1 MKPKKTLKSVVALSL
16 AVLTLFSALP
26 TAFAAQQNS
35 YHDPADHWQEANNRT
50 NELDANATVT
60 HETFTCGECGQETS
74 FLAFRTPEYTRDGQ
88 TAMTRNVRYSD
99 GTMIGGEDK
108 GSILDGV
115 PGKDAYYTGYHWTK
129 AVCETCGGI
138 NTNMSKT
145 DYCYQNNVYWLYDC
159 ASNFFEELPETKT
172 IEQSD
177 SSYHRV
183 TITSGEYCGFCYG
196 TYKET
201 SSSLERHHMETAIRP
216 ELAHDRFVEMAACAD
231 CGYAETAYTA
241 AKSVVADYFGVVDG
255 QPHTVTVS
263 DLSEAGVTTAIR
275 YGHTADGCTLTSAPN
290 YTEAGDYAVYYE
302 ITYTYLDTDMVED
315 GVAYVHLRDEST
327 EETDGDGS
335 CGEDHN
341 WTLLDSVAPTC
352 LTLGYDRYLCVDCG
366 AIEKRD
372 YEAALG
378 HAFQSVVIRDATC
391 ETPGKVL
398 EICERCGTVQEST
411 TPKGEHEFSTT
422 VVPAT
427 CTSPGYTL
435 RECAVCGE
443 RHIEDITAAL
453 PHNYVAKTT
462 PATCE
467 GGGKTVHICE
477 GCGSSFVTDYTD
489 PLGHSWDEGTEITGS
504 TCTGEGMIEYRCV
517 RCGYHRL
524 EGDPA
529 AGHVPGEAATCTTPQ
544 LCTKCGAVIVNALGH
559 DYQEEVTAPTCTE
572 MGYTTYT
579 CSRCGDTYKGDYTD
593 AAGHKPGDWIIDQE
607 PTTDSEGSKHK
618 ECTVCGETLETA
630 EIEKIYNQAT
640 TDSKGEAV
648 VGGYLVIVTDT
659 DSKNPVANAT
669 VALHTDNTLS
679 ILLPSGRLLDYADQT
694 TIQVQLVKD
703 KSPVASM
710 GVSVTDRNDNFS
722 SGKTDAAGQITVP
735 STTGTTNGDGNA
747 TVGWED
753 ADGNRHTLTVKVE
766 RTETG
771 RPIQGSEV
779 SMGSTGNITVNLP
792 EGQDMDA
799 KNRVTVTVTD
809 NEKAPEPDKT
819 VIVKSDLGGTA
830 QGQTNKD
837 GKLTVPSVDS
847 AYTDESGTAVVGQ
860 YTVIVT
866 DTEKAPIKGALVTL
880 LPGEDDEADAFTVL
894 LPDGRLLDGNDQTV
908 VTVLLPSTDPAKGL
922 NVEVSDSKDN
932 HVARD
937 TDKNG
942 QIIVPQATGS
952 AGEIVGTD
960 TGNEDKSNTVN
971 VDVTDQDSKPVDGTQ
986 IAVDE
991 DGTVSVTLPDDFD
1004 FDEDGPVTVTVTDN
1018 QGEAK
1023 SDVSVTVTDGTGTTA
1038 AGETGKDG
1046 AVTLP
1051 DEYHFAYIVG
1061 YGDGTVGPDRN
1072 MTRGEAATVFARI
1085 LAEYRGDSLEGG
1097 YTSKFPDVAAN
1108 AWYED
1113 YVAYLE
1119 KLGVVVGF
1127 DDGKFHAEAS
1137 ITREQFVTMCVRLN
1151 DWMALTI
1158 YESEQAG
1165 FPDATGSWAAEY
1177 IHTATRNGWIVGY
1190 PDGKFHGED
1199 EITRAEVVT
1208 IINRMLGRTAD
1219 ETFIRRN
1226 EDNLTTFSDLQN
1238 PHYWAYYDLMEAANG
1253 HTIVSGA
1260 EEETWHKVK

>member
-1 MKPKKTLKSVVALSL
+1 MNSKIHFRRPMALLLSL
-16 AVLTLFSALP
+16 ALCVGLVPS
-26 TAFAAQQNS
+26 AFAAQQNS

-201 SSSLERHHMETAIRP
+201 SSSLERHNMETAIRP
-216 ELAHDRFVEMAACAD
+216 ELAHDRFVEMDTCAD
-231 CGYAETAYTA
+231 CGYAETDYTA

-275 YGHTADGCTLTSAPN
+275 YGHSADACTLTSAPN

-302 ITYTYLDTDMVED
+302 ITYTFQNTDMVED

-327 EETDGDGS
+327 EETDGDGT

-341 WTLLDSVAPTC
+341 WTLLDSVDPTC

-366 AIEKRD
+366 KIEKRD

-378 HAFQSVVIRDATC
+378 HAFQRVVIRDATC
-391 ETPGKVL
+391 ETTGKVL
-398 EICERCGTVQEST
+398 EICERCGTTQEST

-467 GGGKTVHICE
+467 GGGKTIHICE

-559 DYQEEVTAPTCTE
+559 DYQAEVTEPTCTE

-593 AAGHKPGDWIIDQE
+593 AAGHNPGDWIIDQE
-607 PTTDSEGSKHK
+607 PTIDSEGSKHK
-618 ECTVCGETLETA
+618 ECEVCGETLETE

-659 DSKNPVANAT
+659 DSKNPVANAS
-669 VALHTDNTLS
+669 VALHADHTLS
-679 ILLPSGRLLDYADQT
+679 VRLPSGRLLDYTDQT
-694 TIQVQLVKD
+694 TITVLLTKD
-703 KSPVASM
+703 KSAVANM
-710 GVSVTDRNDNFS
+710 FIAVTDRQDNYCEDS
-722 SGKTDAAGQITVP
+722 TDANGQITVP
-735 STTGTTNGDGNA
+735 DTTGKTNEDGNA

-753 ADGNRHTLTVKVE
+753 EDGDRWTITVKVE
-766 RTETG
+766 DHETG
-771 RPIQGSEV
+771 RPIEDAEV
-779 SMGSTGNITVNLP
+779 SIGKGGNITVTLP
-792 EGQDMDA
+792 DGTDMDED
-799 KNRVTVTVTD
+799 NRITVTVTD
-809 NEKAPEPDKT
+809 QKREPQEGLT
-819 VIVKSDLGGTA
+819 VIIKGDLGQKETGETDE
-830 QGQTNKD
+830 N
-837 GKLTVPSVDS
+837 GKLTVP
-847 AYTDESGTAVVGQ
+847 AVVESE
-860 YTVIVT
+860 YH
-866 DTEKAPIKGALVTL
+866 GAY
-880 LPGEDDEADAFTVL
+880 
-894 LPDGRLLDGNDQTV
+894 V
-908 VTVLLPSTDPAKGL
+908 VGY
-922 NVEVSDSKDN
+922 
-932 HVARD
+932 
-937 TDKNG
+937 
-942 QIIVPQATGS
+942 
-952 AGEIVGTD
+952 
-960 TGNEDKSNTVN
+960 
-971 VDVTDQDSKPVDGTQ
+971 
-986 IAVDE
+986 
-991 DGTVSVTLPDDFD
+991 
-1004 FDEDGPVTVTVTDN
+1004 
-1018 QGEAK
+1018 
-1023 SDVSVTVTDGTGTTA
+1023 TDGTFGPNRDMTRSEAATIFARLLAQRNGERITAPTKTTFPDVPTNAWYAGYVSYLARYGIAVGYTDGLFHGDEPITRAEFTAMAVRFFDAYGDGAPAIMEEYGGFWDVSPGHWA
-1038 AGETGKDG
+1038 AG
-1046 AVTLP
+1046 
-1051 DEYHFAYIVG
+1051 YIEDAARYGWVVG
-1061 YGDGTVGPDRN
+1061 YGDGT
-1072 MTRGEAATVFARI
+1072 
-1085 LAEYRGDSLEGG
+1085 
-1097 YTSKFPDVAAN
+1097 
-1108 AWYED
+1108 
-1113 YVAYLE
+1113 
-1119 KLGVVVGF
+1119 
-1127 DDGKFHAEAS
+1127 FHA
-1137 ITREQFVTMCVRLN
+1137 
-1151 DWMALTI
+1151 D
-1158 YESEQAG
+1158 
-1165 FPDATGSWAAEY
+1165 
-1177 IHTATRNGWIVGY
+1177 
-1190 PDGKFHGED
+1190 D

-1208 IINRMLGRTAD
+1208 IVNRLLGREAD
-1219 ETFIRRN
+1219 QEYIADHPRGLLLFP
-1226 EDNLTTFSDLQN
+1226 DVSKS
-1238 PHYWAYYDLMEAANG
+1238 YWAYYDILEAANR
-1253 HTIVSGA
+1253 HTASMQDA
-1260 EEETWHKVK
+1260 ETWLKA

>member
-1 MKPKKTLKSVVALSL
+1 MNRKNRFRRPMALFLSL
-16 AVLTLFSALP
+16 ALCVGLVPS
-26 TAFAAQQNS
+26 AFAAQQNS

-99 GTMIGGEDK
+99 GTMIGGEGK
-108 GSILDGV
+108 GSILDGA

-159 ASNFFEELPETKT
+159 ASNFFEALSDTET
-172 IEQSD
+172 IEQVD
-177 SSYHRV
+177 STYHRV
-183 TITSGEYCGFCYG
+183 ITTSGSYCGFCYG

-201 SSSLERHHMETAIRP
+201 SSTLEKHHMETAIRP
-216 ELAHDRFVEMAACAD
+216 ELAHDRFVEMDTCAD
-231 CGYAETAYTA
+231 CGYAETDYAA

-302 ITYTYLDTDMVED
+302 ITYTFQNTDMVED

-341 WTLLDSVAPTC
+341 WTLLDSVDPTC

-366 AIEKRD
+366 KIEKRD

-391 ETPGKVL
+391 EASGKVL
-398 EICERCGTVQEST
+398 EICERCGEVKEST
-411 TPKGEHEFSTT
+411 TPKGEHEFSVTT
-422 VVPAT
+422 VPAT

-435 RECAVCGE
+435 RECSICGE

-489 PLGHSWDEGTEITGS
+489 PLGHFWDEGTEVTGS
-504 TCTGEGMIEYRCV
+504 TCTGEGLIEYRCV

-524 EGDPA
+524 EGDAA

-559 DYQEEVTAPTCTE
+559 DYQEEITTPTCTE

-618 ECTVCGETLETA
+618 ECEVCGETLETE

-640 TDSKGEAV
+640 TDTHGEAI
-648 VGGYLVIVTDT
+648 VGGYLVTVSDTDT
-659 DSKNPVANAT
+659 KNPVAGAT
-669 VALHTDNTLS
+669 VTLKEDESLS
-679 ILLPSGRLLDYADQT
+679 IRLPSGRLLDYADQT
-694 TIQVQLVKD
+694 TITVLLTKD
-703 KSPVASM
+703 KSAVAN
-710 GVSVTDRNDNFS
+710 VFIAVTDRQDNYCEDR
-722 SGKTDAAGQITVP
+722 TDANGQITVP
-735 STTGTTNGDGNA
+735 DTTGKTNEDGNA

-753 ADGNRHTLTVKVE
+753 EDGDRWTLTVKVE
-766 RTETG
+766 DHETG
-771 RPIQGSEV
+771 RPIEDAGV
-779 SMGSTGNITVNLP
+779 SIGKIGTITVTLP
-792 EGQDMDA
+792 DGTDMDED
-799 KNRVTVTVTD
+799 NRITVTVTD
-809 NEKAPEPDKT
+809 QEREPQEDLT
-819 VIVKSDLGGTA
+819 VTVKGDLGQKETGETDE
-830 QGQTNKD
+830 D
-837 GKLTVPSVDS
+837 GKLTVP
-847 AYTDESGTAVVGQ
+847 AVVESE
-860 YTVIVT
+860 YH
-866 DTEKAPIKGALVTL
+866 GAY
-880 LPGEDDEADAFTVL
+880 
-894 LPDGRLLDGNDQTV
+894 V
-908 VTVLLPSTDPAKGL
+908 VGY
-922 NVEVSDSKDN
+922 
-932 HVARD
+932 
-937 TDKNG
+937 
-942 QIIVPQATGS
+942 
-952 AGEIVGTD
+952 
-960 TGNEDKSNTVN
+960 
-971 VDVTDQDSKPVDGTQ
+971 
-986 IAVDE
+986 
-991 DGTVSVTLPDDFD
+991 
-1004 FDEDGPVTVTVTDN
+1004 
-1018 QGEAK
+1018 
-1023 SDVSVTVTDGTGTTA
+1023 TDGTFGPDRDMTRSEAATIFARLLAQRNGERITAPTKTTFPDVPTNAWYAGYVSYLARYGIAVGYTDGLFHGEEPITRAEFTAMAVRFFDAYGDGDPAIMENYGGFWDVSPGHWA
-1038 AGETGKDG
+1038 AG
-1046 AVTLP
+1046 
-1051 DEYHFAYIVG
+1051 YIEDAARYGWVVG
-1061 YGDGTVGPDRN
+1061 YGDGT
-1072 MTRGEAATVFARI
+1072 F
-1085 LAEYRGDSLEGG
+1085 
-1097 YTSKFPDVAAN
+1097 
-1108 AWYED
+1108 
-1113 YVAYLE
+1113 
-1119 KLGVVVGF
+1119 
-1127 DDGKFHAEAS
+1127 
-1137 ITREQFVTMCVRLN
+1137 
-1151 DWMALTI
+1151 
-1158 YESEQAG
+1158 QA
-1165 FPDATGSWAAEY
+1165 D
-1177 IHTATRNGWIVGY
+1177 
-1190 PDGKFHGED
+1190 D

-1208 IINRMLGRTAD
+1208 IVNRLLGREAD
-1219 ETFIRRN
+1219 QEYIA
-1226 EDNLTTFSDLQN
+1226 DNPRGLILFPDVSKD
-1238 PHYWAYYDLMEAANG
+1238 YWAYYDILEAANG
-1253 HTIVSGA
+1253 HTASMEDA
-1260 EEETWHKVK
+1260 ETWLKA

>member
-1 MKPKKTLKSVVALSL
+1 MNRKIHFRRPMALLLSL
-16 AVLTLFSALP
+16 VLCVGLVPS
-26 TAFAAQQNS
+26 AFAAQQNS

-196 TYKET
+196 TYKKT
-201 SSSLERHHMETAIRP
+201 SSTLEKHHMETAIRP
-216 ELAHDRFVEMAACAD
+216 ELAHDRFVEMDTCAD
-231 CGYAETAYTA
+231 CGYAETDYTA

-275 YGHTADGCTLTSAPN
+275 YGHSADACTLTSAPN

-302 ITYTYLDTDMVED
+302 ITYTFQNTDMVED

-327 EETDGDGS
+327 VETEGDGT

-341 WTLLDSVAPTC
+341 WTLLDSVDPTC

-366 AIEKRD
+366 KIEKRD

-378 HAFQSVVIRDATC
+378 HAFQRVVIRDATC
-391 ETPGKVL
+391 ETTGKVL
-398 EICERCGTVQEST
+398 EICERCGTAQEST

-453 PHNYVAKTT
+453 PHNYVAKTI

-467 GGGKTVHICE
+467 GGGKTVHICD

-579 CSRCGDTYKGDYTD
+579 CSSCGDTYKGDYTD

-618 ECTVCGETLETA
+618 ECTVCGETLETE

-648 VGGYLVIVTDT
+648 VGGYLVLVTDT

-679 ILLPSGRLLDYADQT
+679 IRLPSGRLLDYADQT

-703 KSPVASM
+703 KSPVAGM

-722 SGKTDAAGQITVP
+722 TGKTDAAGQITVP
-735 STTGTTNGDGNA
+735 DTTGKTNEDGNA

-753 ADGNRHTLTVKVE
+753 EDGDRWTITVKVE
-766 RTETG
+766 DHETG
-771 RPIQGSEV
+771 RPIEDAEV
-779 SMGSTGNITVNLP
+779 SIGKGGNITVTLP
-792 EGQDMDA
+792 DGTDMDED
-799 KNRVTVTVTD
+799 NRITVTVTD
-809 NEKAPEPDKT
+809 QKREPQEGLTIIIKG
-819 VIVKSDLGGTA
+819 DLGQKETGETDE
-830 QGQTNKD
+830 N
-837 GKLTVPSVDS
+837 GKLTVP
-847 AYTDESGTAVVGQ
+847 AVVESE
-860 YTVIVT
+860 YH
-866 DTEKAPIKGALVTL
+866 GAY
-880 LPGEDDEADAFTVL
+880 
-894 LPDGRLLDGNDQTV
+894 V
-908 VTVLLPSTDPAKGL
+908 VGY
-922 NVEVSDSKDN
+922 
-932 HVARD
+932 
-937 TDKNG
+937 
-942 QIIVPQATGS
+942 
-952 AGEIVGTD
+952 
-960 TGNEDKSNTVN
+960 
-971 VDVTDQDSKPVDGTQ
+971 
-986 IAVDE
+986 
-991 DGTVSVTLPDDFD
+991 
-1004 FDEDGPVTVTVTDN
+1004 
-1018 QGEAK
+1018 
-1023 SDVSVTVTDGTGTTA
+1023 TDGTFGPDRDMTRSEAATIFARLLAQRNGERITAPTKTTFPDVPVNAWYAGYVSYLARYGIAVGYTDGLFHGDEPITRAEFTAMAVRFFDTYGDGDPAIMEEYSGFWDVSPGHWA
-1038 AGETGKDG
+1038 AG
-1046 AVTLP
+1046 
-1051 DEYHFAYIVG
+1051 YIADAARYGWVVG
-1061 YGDGTVGPDRN
+1061 YGDGT
-1072 MTRGEAATVFARI
+1072 
-1085 LAEYRGDSLEGG
+1085 
-1097 YTSKFPDVAAN
+1097 
-1108 AWYED
+1108 
-1113 YVAYLE
+1113 
-1119 KLGVVVGF
+1119 
-1127 DDGKFHAEAS
+1127 FHA
-1137 ITREQFVTMCVRLN
+1137 
-1151 DWMALTI
+1151 D
-1158 YESEQAG
+1158 
-1165 FPDATGSWAAEY
+1165 
-1177 IHTATRNGWIVGY
+1177 
-1190 PDGKFHGED
+1190 D

-1208 IINRMLGRTAD
+1208 IVNRLLGREAD
-1219 ETFIRRN
+1219 QEYIADHPRGLVLFP
-1226 EDNLTTFSDLQN
+1226 DVSKS
-1238 PHYWAYYDLMEAANG
+1238 YWAYYDILEAANG
-1253 HTIVSGA
+1253 HTASMQDA
-1260 EEETWHKVK
+1260 ETWLKA

>member
-108 GSILDGV
+108 GSILDGA

-159 ASNFFEELPETKT
+159 ASNFFEALSDTET
-172 IEQSD
+172 IEQVD
-177 SSYHRV
+177 STYHRV
-183 TITSGEYCGFCYG
+183 ITTSGSYCGFCYG

-201 SSSLERHHMETAIRP
+201 SSTLEKHHMETAIRP
-216 ELAHDRFVEMAACAD
+216 ELAHDRFVEMDTCAD
-231 CGYAETAYTA
+231 CGYAETDYAA

-302 ITYTYLDTDMVED
+302 ITYTFQNTDMVED

-341 WTLLDSVAPTC
+341 WTLLDSVDPTC

-366 AIEKRD
+366 KIEKRD

-391 ETPGKVL
+391 EVSGKVL
-398 EICERCGTVQEST
+398 EICERCGEVKEST
-411 TPKGEHEFSTT
+411 TPKGEHEFSVTT
-422 VVPAT
+422 VPAT

-435 RECAVCGE
+435 RECSICGE

-489 PLGHSWDEGTEITGS
+489 PLGHSWDEGTEVTGS
-504 TCTGEGMIEYRCV
+504 TCTGEGLIEYRCV

-524 EGDPA
+524 EGDAA

-559 DYQEEVTAPTCTE
+559 DYQEEITTPTCTE

-618 ECTVCGETLETA
+618 ECEVCGETLETE

-640 TDSKGEAV
+640 TDTHGEAI
-648 VGGYLVIVTDT
+648 VGGYLVTVSDTDT
-659 DSKNPVANAT
+659 KNPVAGAT
-669 VALHTDNTLS
+669 VTLKEDESLS
-679 ILLPSGRLLDYADQT
+679 IRLPSGRLLDYADQT
-694 TIQVQLVKD
+694 TITVLLTKD
-703 KSPVASM
+703 KSAVAN
-710 GVSVTDRNDNFS
+710 VFIAVTDRQDNYCEDR
-722 SGKTDAAGQITVP
+722 TDANGQITVP
-735 STTGTTNGDGNA
+735 DTTGKTNEDGNA

-753 ADGNRHTLTVKVE
+753 EDGDRWTLTVKVE
-766 RTETG
+766 DHETG
-771 RPIQGSEV
+771 RPIEDAGV
-779 SMGSTGNITVNLP
+779 SIGKTGTITVTLP
-792 EGQDMDA
+792 DGTDMDED
-799 KNRVTVTVTD
+799 NRITVTVTD
-809 NEKAPEPDKT
+809 QEREPQEDLT
-819 VIVKSDLGGTA
+819 VTVKGDLGQKETGETDE
-830 QGQTNKD
+830 D
-837 GKLTVPSVDS
+837 GKLTVP
-847 AYTDESGTAVVGQ
+847 AVVESE
-860 YTVIVT
+860 YH
-866 DTEKAPIKGALVTL
+866 GAY
-880 LPGEDDEADAFTVL
+880 
-894 LPDGRLLDGNDQTV
+894 V
-908 VTVLLPSTDPAKGL
+908 VGY
-922 NVEVSDSKDN
+922 
-932 HVARD
+932 
-937 TDKNG
+937 
-942 QIIVPQATGS
+942 
-952 AGEIVGTD
+952 
-960 TGNEDKSNTVN
+960 
-971 VDVTDQDSKPVDGTQ
+971 
-986 IAVDE
+986 
-991 DGTVSVTLPDDFD
+991 
-1004 FDEDGPVTVTVTDN
+1004 
-1018 QGEAK
+1018 
-1023 SDVSVTVTDGTGTTA
+1023 TDGTFGPDRDMTRSEAATIFARLLAQRNGERITSPTKTTFPDVPTNAWYAGYVSYLARYGIAVGYTDGLFHGEEPITRAEFTAMAVRFFDAYGDGDPAIMENYGGFWDVSPGHWA
-1038 AGETGKDG
+1038 AG
-1046 AVTLP
+1046 
-1051 DEYHFAYIVG
+1051 YIEDAARYGWVVG
-1061 YGDGTVGPDRN
+1061 YGDGT
-1072 MTRGEAATVFARI
+1072 F
-1085 LAEYRGDSLEGG
+1085 
-1097 YTSKFPDVAAN
+1097 
-1108 AWYED
+1108 
-1113 YVAYLE
+1113 
-1119 KLGVVVGF
+1119 
-1127 DDGKFHAEAS
+1127 
-1137 ITREQFVTMCVRLN
+1137 
-1151 DWMALTI
+1151 
-1158 YESEQAG
+1158 QA
-1165 FPDATGSWAAEY
+1165 D
-1177 IHTATRNGWIVGY
+1177 
-1190 PDGKFHGED
+1190 D

-1208 IINRMLGRTAD
+1208 IVNRLLGREAD
-1219 ETFIRRN
+1219 QEYIA
-1226 EDNLTTFSDLQN
+1226 DNPRGLILFPDVSKD
-1238 PHYWAYYDLMEAANG
+1238 YWAYYDILEAANG
-1253 HTIVSGA
+1253 HTASMEDA
-1260 EEETWHKVK
+1260 ETWLKA

>member
-1 MKPKKTLKSVVALSL
+1 MNRKIRFRRPMALFLSL
-16 AVLTLFSALP
+16 ALCVGLVPS
-26 TAFAAQQNS
+26 AFAAQQNS

-159 ASNFFEELPETKT
+159 ASNFFEALSDTET
-172 IEQSD
+172 IEQVD
-177 SSYHRV
+177 STYHRV
-183 TITSGEYCGFCYG
+183 ITTSGSYCGFCYG

-201 SSSLERHHMETAIRP
+201 SSTLEKHHMETAIRP
-216 ELAHDRFVEMAACAD
+216 ELAHDRFVEMDTCAD
-231 CGYAETAYTA
+231 CGYAETDYAA

-302 ITYTYLDTDMVED
+302 ITYTFQNTDMVED

-341 WTLLDSVAPTC
+341 WTLLDSVDPTC

-366 AIEKRD
+366 KIEKRD

-391 ETPGKVL
+391 EASGKVL
-398 EICERCGTVQEST
+398 EICERCGEVKEST
-411 TPKGEHEFSTT
+411 TPKGEHEFSVTT
-422 VVPAT
+422 VPAT

-435 RECAVCGE
+435 RECSICGE

-489 PLGHSWDEGTEITGS
+489 PLGHFWDEGTEVTGS
-504 TCTGEGMIEYRCV
+504 TCTGEGLIEYRCV

-524 EGDPA
+524 EGDAA

-559 DYQEEVTAPTCTE
+559 DYQEEITTPTCTE

-618 ECTVCGETLETA
+618 ECEVCGETLETE

-640 TDSKGEAV
+640 TDTHGEAI
-648 VGGYLVIVTDT
+648 VGGYLVTVSDTDT
-659 DSKNPVANAT
+659 KNPVAGAT
-669 VALHTDNTLS
+669 VTLKEDESLS
-679 ILLPSGRLLDYADQT
+679 IRLPSGRLLDYADQT
-694 TIQVQLVKD
+694 TITVLLTKD
-703 KSPVASM
+703 KSAVAN
-710 GVSVTDRNDNFS
+710 VFIAVTDRQDNYCEDR
-722 SGKTDAAGQITVP
+722 TDANGQITVP
-735 STTGTTNGDGNA
+735 DTTGKTNEDGNA

-753 ADGNRHTLTVKVE
+753 EDGDRWTLTVKVE
-766 RTETG
+766 DHETG
-771 RPIQGSEV
+771 RPIEDAGV
-779 SMGSTGNITVNLP
+779 SIGKTGTITVTLP
-792 EGQDMDA
+792 DGTDMDED
-799 KNRVTVTVTD
+799 NRITVTVTD
-809 NEKAPEPDKT
+809 QEREPQEDLT
-819 VIVKSDLGGTA
+819 VTVKGDLGQKETGETDE
-830 QGQTNKD
+830 D
-837 GKLTVPSVDS
+837 GKLTVP
-847 AYTDESGTAVVGQ
+847 AVVESE
-860 YTVIVT
+860 YH
-866 DTEKAPIKGALVTL
+866 GAY
-880 LPGEDDEADAFTVL
+880 
-894 LPDGRLLDGNDQTV
+894 V
-908 VTVLLPSTDPAKGL
+908 VGY
-922 NVEVSDSKDN
+922 
-932 HVARD
+932 
-937 TDKNG
+937 
-942 QIIVPQATGS
+942 
-952 AGEIVGTD
+952 
-960 TGNEDKSNTVN
+960 
-971 VDVTDQDSKPVDGTQ
+971 
-986 IAVDE
+986 
-991 DGTVSVTLPDDFD
+991 
-1004 FDEDGPVTVTVTDN
+1004 
-1018 QGEAK
+1018 
-1023 SDVSVTVTDGTGTTA
+1023 TDGTFGPDRDMTRSEAATIFARLLAQRNGERITAPTKTTFPDVPTNAWYAGYVSYLARYGIAVGYTDGLFHGEEPITRAEFTAMAVRFFDAYGDGDPAIMENYGGFWNVSPGHWA
-1038 AGETGKDG
+1038 AG
-1046 AVTLP
+1046 
-1051 DEYHFAYIVG
+1051 YIEDAARYGWVVG
-1061 YGDGTVGPDRN
+1061 YGDGT
-1072 MTRGEAATVFARI
+1072 F
-1085 LAEYRGDSLEGG
+1085 
-1097 YTSKFPDVAAN
+1097 
-1108 AWYED
+1108 
-1113 YVAYLE
+1113 
-1119 KLGVVVGF
+1119 
-1127 DDGKFHAEAS
+1127 
-1137 ITREQFVTMCVRLN
+1137 
-1151 DWMALTI
+1151 
-1158 YESEQAG
+1158 QA
-1165 FPDATGSWAAEY
+1165 D
-1177 IHTATRNGWIVGY
+1177 
-1190 PDGKFHGED
+1190 D

-1208 IINRMLGRTAD
+1208 IVNRLLGREAD
-1219 ETFIRRN
+1219 QEYIA
-1226 EDNLTTFSDLQN
+1226 DNPRGLILFPDVSKD
-1238 PHYWAYYDLMEAANG
+1238 YWAYYDILEAANG
-1253 HTIVSGA
+1253 HTASMEDA
-1260 EEETWHKVK
+1260 ETWLKA

>member
-1 MKPKKTLKSVVALSL
+1 MNRKIHFRRPMALLLSL
-16 AVLTLFSALP
+16 VLCVGLVPS
-26 TAFAAQQNS
+26 AFAAQQNS

-172 IEQSD
+172 VEQSD

-201 SSSLERHHMETAIRP
+201 SSSLERHNMETAIRP
-216 ELAHDRFVEMAACAD
+216 ELAHDRFVEMDTCAD
-231 CGYAETAYTA
+231 CGYAETDYTA
-241 AKSVVADYFGVVDG
+241 AKSVIADYFGVVDG

-275 YGHTADGCTLTSAPN
+275 YGHSADACTLTSAPN

-302 ITYTYLDTDMVED
+302 ITYAFQNTDMVED

-327 EETDGDGS
+327 EETEGDGT

-341 WTLLDSVAPTC
+341 WTLLDSVDPTC

-366 AIEKRD
+366 KIEKRD

-378 HAFQSVVIRDATC
+378 HAFQRVVIRDATC
-391 ETPGKVL
+391 ETTGKVL

-411 TPKGEHEFSTT
+411 TPKGEHEFSVTT
-422 VVPAT
+422 VPAT

-443 RHIEDITAAL
+443 RHITDITASL

-462 PATCE
+462 PSTCE
-467 GGGKTVHICE
+467 GGGKTIHICE

-489 PLGHSWDEGTEITGS
+489 PLGHSWDEGTEVTGS
-504 TCTGEGMIEYRCV
+504 TCTGEGLIEYRCV

-524 EGDPA
+524 EGDAA

-559 DYQEEVTAPTCTE
+559 DYQEEVTEPTCTE

-618 ECTVCGETLETA
+618 ECEVCGETLETE

-640 TDSKGEAV
+640 TDTHGEAV

-659 DSKNPVANAT
+659 DTKNPVANAF
-669 VALHTDNTLS
+669 VALHADHTLS
-679 ILLPSGRLLDYADQT
+679 VRLPSGRLLDYTDQT
-694 TIQVQLVKD
+694 TITVLLTKD
-703 KSPVASM
+703 KSAVANM
-710 GVSVTDRNDNFS
+710 FIAVTDRQDNYCEDS
-722 SGKTDAAGQITVP
+722 TDANGQITVP
-735 STTGTTNGDGNA
+735 DTTGKTNEDGNA

-753 ADGNRHTLTVKVE
+753 EDGDRWTITVKVE
-766 RTETG
+766 DHETG
-771 RPIQGSEV
+771 RPIEDAEV
-779 SMGSTGNITVNLP
+779 SIGKGGNITVTLP
-792 EGQDMDA
+792 DGTDMDED
-799 KNRVTVTVTD
+799 NRITVTVTD
-809 NEKAPEPDKT
+809 QKREPQEGLT
-819 VIVKSDLGGTA
+819 VIIKGDLGQKETGETDE
-830 QGQTNKD
+830 N
-837 GKLTVPSVDS
+837 GKLTVP
-847 AYTDESGTAVVGQ
+847 AVVESE
-860 YTVIVT
+860 YH
-866 DTEKAPIKGALVTL
+866 GAY
-880 LPGEDDEADAFTVL
+880 
-894 LPDGRLLDGNDQTV
+894 V
-908 VTVLLPSTDPAKGL
+908 VGY
-922 NVEVSDSKDN
+922 
-932 HVARD
+932 
-937 TDKNG
+937 
-942 QIIVPQATGS
+942 
-952 AGEIVGTD
+952 
-960 TGNEDKSNTVN
+960 
-971 VDVTDQDSKPVDGTQ
+971 
-986 IAVDE
+986 
-991 DGTVSVTLPDDFD
+991 
-1004 FDEDGPVTVTVTDN
+1004 
-1018 QGEAK
+1018 
-1023 SDVSVTVTDGTGTTA
+1023 TDGTFGPDRDMTRSEAATIFARLLAQRNGERITAPTKTTFPDVPTNAWYAGYVSYLARYGIAVGYTDGLFHGDEPITRAEFTAMAVRFFDTYGNGDPAIMEEYSGFWDVSPGHWA
-1038 AGETGKDG
+1038 AG
-1046 AVTLP
+1046 
-1051 DEYHFAYIVG
+1051 YIADAARYGWVVG
-1061 YGDGTVGPDRN
+1061 YGDGT
-1072 MTRGEAATVFARI
+1072 
-1085 LAEYRGDSLEGG
+1085 
-1097 YTSKFPDVAAN
+1097 
-1108 AWYED
+1108 
-1113 YVAYLE
+1113 
-1119 KLGVVVGF
+1119 
-1127 DDGKFHAEAS
+1127 FHA
-1137 ITREQFVTMCVRLN
+1137 
-1151 DWMALTI
+1151 D
-1158 YESEQAG
+1158 
-1165 FPDATGSWAAEY
+1165 
-1177 IHTATRNGWIVGY
+1177 
-1190 PDGKFHGED
+1190 D

-1208 IINRMLGRTAD
+1208 IVNRLLGREAD
-1219 ETFIRRN
+1219 QEYIADHPRGLVLFP
-1226 EDNLTTFSDLQN
+1226 DVSKS
-1238 PHYWAYYDLMEAANG
+1238 YWAYYDILEAANG
-1253 HTIVSGA
+1253 HTASMQDA
-1260 EEETWHKVK
+1260 ETWLKA